1 MRLESTVRLIT
12 TDMMDGAS
20 LGDCLGQRM
29 SAVGRALLV
38 FAIVGA
44 LQACAAPERLEA
56 VPDDRVTDAVVPG
69 IPEARLF
76 VEVDPEPFA
85 RLGLESVRREK
96 AYLEEQGQTGALPP
110 SHFLVVSGG
119 GDNGAFGAGLLVG
132 WTKAG
137 DRPEFKLVT
146 GISTGALIAPF
157 AFLGSEYDARLKE
170 VFTSISADDIF
181 VERGLVEGFLSD
193 GLSDTTP
200 LFGLLARYANQ
211 EMLDAIGQEY
221 ARGRLLLI
229 ATTDLDDLR
238 PVVWNIGEIAAS
250 GDPKALE
257 LFHKVLVASASIP
270 GAFPPVMVDVEV
282 DGTPYQEMHVDG
294 GTMAQAFLY
303 PPALDVAEIAAE
315 HGIQRE
321 RYAYIIRN
329 AKLDPEWA
337 SVQRQTLDIIGRS
350 IASLIHTQGIGDL
363 YRMYLQTERDG
374 VDYNLA
380 FIPPEFTLVHKEE
393 FDTEFMRQL
402 FDYAY
407 QMSQKGFPWQKY
419 PPGYS
424 GGE

>member
-1 MRLESTVRLIT
+1 M
-12 TDMMDGAS
+12 TDMMDSAS
-20 LGDCLGQRM
+20 LGDCLARRLL
-29 SAVGRALLV
+29 AVGRAILV

-44 LQACAAPERLEA
+44 LQACAAPERLAA
-56 VPDDRVTDAVVPG
+56 VPDERVTDATIPG

-76 VEVDPEPFA
+76 VEADPEPFA
-85 RLGLESVRREK
+85 RLGLESVRREM

-110 SHFLVVSGG
+110 SHFLVISGG
-119 GDNGAFGAGLLVG
+119 GDNGAFGAGLLLG
-132 WTKAG
+132 WTAAG

-157 AFLGSEYDARLKE
+157 AFLGSEYDAPLKE
-170 VFTSISADDIF
+170 VYTSISADDIF
-181 VERGLVEGFLSD
+181 VARGLVEGFLGD

-200 LFGLLARYANQ
+200 LFGLLARYADQ
-211 EMLDAIGQEY
+211 EMLDDIAQEY

-257 LFHKVLVASASIP
+257 LVHQILVASASIP
-270 GAFPPVMVDVEV
+270 GAFPPVMFDVEV
-282 DGTPYQEMHVDG
+282 DGKPYQEMHVDG

-303 PPALDVAEIAAE
+303 PPALDVGEVAAE

-329 AKLDPEWA
+329 AKMDPDWA
-337 SVQRQTLDIIGRS
+337 SVERQTLDIIGRS

-363 YRMYLQTERDG
+363 YRMYLQTGG
-374 VDYNLA
+374 VRHRIHAPTVRPRLSNGA
-380 FIPPEFTLVHKEE
+380 TGVPVAEISAG
-393 FDTEFMRQL
+393 L
-402 FDYAY
+402 FRRR
-407 QMSQKGFPWQKY
+407 MSR
-419 PPGYS
+419 
-424 GGE
+424 